1 MSEDFTEFN
10 HSPGQ
15 PENQYDLLELEIAER
30 VVRTAMQMIVDEESP
45 NSKNHLYQMWCH
57 RWGNTS
63 RARFDTWL
71 EMLNIKFVRIVKVT
85 GLYPPNSAKE
95 TKDVV
100 MAFDNESDG
109 DHG

>member
-1 MSEDFTEFN
+1 
-10 HSPGQ
+10 
-15 PENQYDLLELEIAER
+15 
-30 VVRTAMQMIVDEESP
+30 
-45 NSKNHLYQMWCH
+45 MWCH

-109 DHG
+109 DNG